1 MHIIHDVPRNMTS
14 RCDHNNTNVS
24 SNVRSYGLGCA
35 DTGGWAFMNFLDVE
49 EERGHSELVIAC
61 DELDAVVASINLLKA
76 NI

>member
-1 MHIIHDVPRNMTS
+1 
-14 RCDHNNTNVS
+14 
-24 SNVRSYGLGCA
+24 
-35 DTGGWAFMNFLDVE
+35 MNFLDVE